1 MENVTR
7 LITPN
12 RLMGMQLDEKVVNTP
27 VTFNGMPVGFISGVD
42 ENFIHI
48 NIFNRGLIVELS
60 ETGDIIQVGLRYDF
74 IGEDI

>member
-1 MENVTR
+1 MGNVTK

-12 RLMGMQLDEKVVNTP
+12 ILMGMQLDEKAINTP

-42 ENFIHI
+42 DNFIQI

-60 ETGDIIQVGLRYDF
+60 ETGDVIQVGLRYDF
-74 IGEDI
+74 IGEDV